1 MQNLKS
7 SQFILVWMLDFNVLD
22 IFFSIETTLIE
33 LIKLDNLLVIIAKS
47 VHLFCNTFACSLSR
61 ILMFVVSLKMVR
73 VAGKA
78 HCIVIQGSVAARHY
92 ATITIFTPGRAPW
105 IFNDPGIS
113 AIGLLFPAYDFNNVR
128 TVVFKWILC
137 PVVWA
142 FWVGQKVCVGR
153 QLRYNGT
160 IRN

>member
-1 MQNLKS
+1 
-7 SQFILVWMLDFNVLD
+7 MLDFNVLD

-73 VAGKA
+73 VAGQA

-92 ATITIFTPGRAPW
+92 ATITIFTPGRAP
-105 IFNDPGIS
+105 
-113 AIGLLFPAYDFNNVR
+113 
-128 TVVFKWILC
+128 
-137 PVVWA
+137 
-142 FWVGQKVCVGR
+142 
-153 QLRYNGT
+153 
-160 IRN
+160 